1 MAGSHARLNRRQAD
15 TCRQAIQTTY
25 LINRLHKHIEGE
37 VELTMAQIR
46 AAEILLKKSLPDLS
60 AVELSGDPDNPVS
73 VSTVERL
80 IVDAK
85 TTDTNG

>member
-60 AVELSGDPDNPVS
+60 AVELTGDEENPVV
-73 VSTVERL
+73 VSGGLAPIYGIHPTPK
-80 IVDAK
+80 A
-85 TTDTNG
+85 

>member
-60 AVELSGDPDNPVS
+60 AVELTGDEDNPVS
-73 VSTVERL
+73 VKGVIELVRP
-80 IVDAK
+80 
-85 TTDTNG
+85 G